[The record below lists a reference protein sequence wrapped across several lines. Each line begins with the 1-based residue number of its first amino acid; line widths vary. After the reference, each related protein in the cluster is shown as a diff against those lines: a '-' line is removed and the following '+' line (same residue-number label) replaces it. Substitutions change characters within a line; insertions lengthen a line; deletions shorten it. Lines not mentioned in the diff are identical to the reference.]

1 MDNLTAY
8 ATRLLLGTGLTPA
21 AARAAASGITPAST
35 PAEHALRD
43 GWTATDR
50 AVLTT
55 PPLGENTQGQP

>member
-21 AARAAASGITPAST
+21 AASAVASGITPAST

-50 AVLTT
+50 AVLA
-55 PPLGENTQGQP
+55 PPAPDEDTEGQP